1 MIYVYYNLGRSPDLN
16 RRYCKHTES
25 NRQAIHPPPSKPAL
39 VFFLSIFQ
47 IWVRNVIFIFIFFI
61 EWVYIL
67 FVFVLGFW
75 VFYQNV
81 CFLNFRYLLLFCFLF
96 FVSLRLL
103 KLFPCSLLF
112 CFVSATPYTQ
122 GQYSFVNF
130 TVSNTKS
137 VQFTKFGPL
146 SFHLYFP
153 LQNNRH
159 REQKIKNCK
168 PILPLQKLKR
178 TLFFYQETIASL
190 TI

>member
-1 MIYVYYNLGRSPDLN
+1 MIYVYCNLGRSPDLDYWN
-16 RRYCKHTES
+16 CKHTER
-25 NRQAIHPPPSKPAL
+25 NHQAIHPPLSKPVL
-39 VFFLSIFQ
+39 VFFSFHFLDLGMKCYYY
-47 IWVRNVIFIFIFFI
+47 FFF
-61 EWVYIL
+61 L
-67 FVFVLGFW
+67 LNGFRFDSW

-103 KLFPCSLLF
+103 KLFPCSF
-112 CFVSATPYTQ
+112 SIRFVFATPYTQ

-130 TVSNTKS
+130 TVSDTKS

-146 SFHLYFP
+146 SFHLCFP
-153 LQNNRH
+153 FQNNRH
-159 REQKIKNCK
+159 REQKIKNRK

-190 TI
+190 TN